1 MDKTIRVV
9 IIFFASITAFILVL
23 VGIKRLKLNKTTRHS
38 FFVSTLLIILGL
50 TGCDAADKSASS
62 ADSSLK
68 PAEIENIKQ
77 VLSRVDKLNNTQE
90 WINFKAFWK
99 KLDEI
104 TPKQKTDE
112 KEADYFFSEYTGAIS
127 NEEAENLR
135 GELPE
140 LTNGL
145 KKLEQEEKISTI
157 EIELLIKICRERINY
172 MSYGFTL
179 TRMMPP
185 PVQSAKEVSIK
196 NLERRIDILI
206 ELQEKEE
213 IETKEYEQALLN
225 IQEDIKTFSIL
236 DAINS
241 HYVRYYYYPGVGS
254 RETGDKVNITERH
267 IKEFEKHYA
276 DYQIKKEEG
285 KLNDDAI
292 AQYKDIDVNYRQTK
306 QALAEIKKALP
317 AYGELIVDLER

>member
-172 MSYGFTL
+172 MSFGPRSML
-179 TRMMPP
+179 SRMMPP
-185 PVQSAKEVSIK
+185 PSTMDKENAVAVVQSIYGFTAKKAKEMIGGF
-196 NLERRIDILI
+196 E
-206 ELQEKEE
+206 EEEK
-213 IETKEYEQALLN
+213 
-225 IQEDIKTFSIL
+225 
-236 DAINS
+236 
-241 HYVRYYYYPGVGS
+241 
-254 RETGDKVNITERH
+254 
-267 IKEFEKHYA
+267 
-276 DYQIKKEEG
+276 
-285 KLNDDAI
+285 
-292 AQYKDIDVNYRQTK
+292 
-306 QALAEIKKALP
+306 
-317 AYGELIVDLER
+317 

>member
-112 KEADYFFSEYTGAIS
+112 KEADVLS
-127 NEEAENLR
+127 
-135 GELPE
+135 
-140 LTNGL
+140 
-145 KKLEQEEKISTI
+145 
-157 EIELLIKICRERINY
+157 
-172 MSYGFTL
+172 
-179 TRMMPP
+179 
-185 PVQSAKEVSIK
+185 
-196 NLERRIDILI
+196 
-206 ELQEKEE
+206 
-213 IETKEYEQALLN
+213 
-225 IQEDIKTFSIL
+225 
-236 DAINS
+236 
-241 HYVRYYYYPGVGS
+241 
-254 RETGDKVNITERH
+254 
-267 IKEFEKHYA
+267 
-276 DYQIKKEEG
+276 
-285 KLNDDAI
+285 
-292 AQYKDIDVNYRQTK
+292 
-306 QALAEIKKALP
+306 
-317 AYGELIVDLER
+317 